1 MTLDVLISFDQELL
15 NLFNG
20 NGSLFMDNLVVTLT
34 SGVTWIPLY
43 VALFVLVMKNNETM
57 SQIMLVVGCVLLCI
71 LLSDGVTD
79 GIVKPLVERPRP
91 SNDPVLK
98 YAVDVAGNYYCSGF
112 SFFSAHAANTRS
124 IACFFSFLVRGNLFF
139 AVLLLWSL
147 LNGWTRLY
155 LGVHYPGDVLCG
167 FLWGAISGSLSY
179 WIFYKAYFK
188 ISPKLNYISTQYTR
202 TGYSKD
208 DIDMVISVMM
218 LTLAMSVIWSLF
230 TIGLF

>member
-1 MTLDVLISFDQELL
+1 MKLDVLISFDQELL

-91 SNDPVLK
+91 SN
-98 YAVDVAGNYYCSGF
+98 
-112 SFFSAHAANTRS
+112 AANTMS
-124 IACFFSFLVRGNLFF
+124 IAVFFSFLVRGNLFF